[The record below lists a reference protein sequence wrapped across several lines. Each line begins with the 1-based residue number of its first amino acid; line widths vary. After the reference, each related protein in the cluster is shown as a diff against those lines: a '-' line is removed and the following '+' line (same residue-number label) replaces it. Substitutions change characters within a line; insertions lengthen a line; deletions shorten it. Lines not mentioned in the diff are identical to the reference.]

1 METLVMSGRPVADA
15 YKEQIKEKVEAA
27 QKSGKKVTL
36 AILTV
41 GQDPAS
47 FVYRKRLLKIT
58 ESLGIG
64 SRCVE
69 LPETATTEETVAAIR
84 KLNED
89 PDVTGILPM
98 MPMPKQVDGDAV
110 GAALAP
116 EKDMDCLNPANGG
129 ALLMGKG
136 RWAACTPRACMAML
150 KFYKIPLDGKHA
162 VVLGRS
168 NVVGKP
174 VALLLLQE
182 NCTVT
187 VCHSHTK
194 NLPELVRQADIVV
207 AAIGKAGF
215 VTPDMVKPG
224 AVIVDVGINV
234 TETGIVG
241 DVAPEAT
248 EKASAFTPVPGGVG
262 LEVALQG
269 NPSPT
274 SSLRTL
280 TLFALLGVV
289 KLGPSWVAQSTL
301 NEIKQSLLMFCL
313 CLPRRCYLTYKK
325 FYIPIIIPPPCP
337 WWRPWPQPKPMPIP
351 IGQPPEVRFS
361 SRATSFS
368 SMTVKSRVLLVM

>member
-98 MPMPKQVDGDAV
+98 MPMPKQVNGDAV

-262 LEVALQG
+262 
-269 NPSPT
+269 
-274 SSLRTL
+274 
-280 TLFALLGVV
+280 VV
-289 KLGPSWVAQSTL
+289 SNVMMMDAV
-301 NEIKQSLLMFCL
+301 
-313 CLPRRCYLTYKK
+313 
-325 FYIPIIIPPPCP
+325 
-337 WWRPWPQPKPMPIP
+337 
-351 IGQPPEVRFS
+351 VRN
-361 SRATSFS
+361 
-368 SMTVKSRVLLVM
+368 L

>member
-15 YKEQIKEKVEAA
+15 YKETIKEKAEAA
-27 QKSGKKVTL
+27 RKAGKHVTL

-47 FVYRKRLLKIT
+47 FVYRKRLLKMT
-58 ESLGIG
+58 ESLGME

-69 LPETATTEETVAAIR
+69 LPETASTAEVIEAVQ

-98 MPMPKQVDGDAV
+98 MPMPKQVDGEAV

-116 EKDMDCLNPANGG
+116 AKDMDCLNPVNGG

-150 KFYKIPLDGKHA
+150 QYYHIPLDGKHA

-194 NLPELVRQADIVV
+194 NLRSILRQADIIV

-234 TETGIVG
+234 TENGIVG
-241 DVAPEAT
+241 DVARSAT

-262 LEVALQG
+262 
-269 NPSPT
+269 
-274 SSLRTL
+274 
-280 TLFALLGVV
+280 VV
-289 KLGPSWVAQSTL
+289 SNVMMMDAV
-301 NEIKQSLLMFCL
+301 
-313 CLPRRCYLTYKK
+313 
-325 FYIPIIIPPPCP
+325 
-337 WWRPWPQPKPMPIP
+337 
-351 IGQPPEVRFS
+351 VRD
-361 SRATSFS
+361 
-368 SMTVKSRVLLVM
+368 L

>member
-1 METLVMSGRPVADA
+1 MHMETLMMSGRPVADA
-15 YKEQIKEKVEAA
+15 CKEQIKEKLEAA
-27 QKSGKKVTL
+27 QKAGKKVAL
-36 AILTV
+36 AIVTV
-41 GQDPAS
+41 GEDPAS

-69 LPETATTEETVAAIR
+69 LPGIATTAEVIEAVR

-89 PDVTGILPM
+89 PEIAGILPM
-98 MPMPKQVDGDAV
+98 MPMPKQVDGEAV

-116 EKDMDCLNPANGG
+116 EKDMDCLSPANGG

-136 RWAACTPRACMAML
+136 RWAACTPRACMAIL

-224 AVIVDVGINV
+224 AVVVDVGINV
-234 TETGIVG
+234 TENGIVG
-241 DVAPEAT
+241 DVAPEVA

-262 LEVALQG
+262 VVSNVMMMDAVARNL
-269 NPSPT
+269 
-274 SSLRTL
+274 
-280 TLFALLGVV
+280 
-289 KLGPSWVAQSTL
+289 
-301 NEIKQSLLMFCL
+301 
-313 CLPRRCYLTYKK
+313 
-325 FYIPIIIPPPCP
+325 
-337 WWRPWPQPKPMPIP
+337 
-351 IGQPPEVRFS
+351 
-361 SRATSFS
+361 
-368 SMTVKSRVLLVM
+368 

>member
-15 YKEQIKEKVEAA
+15 YKETIKEKTEAA
-27 QKSGKKVTL
+27 RKAGKHVTL

-58 ESLGIG
+58 ESLGID

-69 LPETATTEETVAAIR
+69 LPETASTAEVLAAV
-84 KLNED
+84 KELNED

-98 MPMPKQVDGDAV
+98 MPMPKQVDGEAV
-110 GAALAP
+110 GAALAT
-116 EKDMDCLNPANGG
+116 EKDMDCLNPVNGG

-150 KFYKIPLDGKHA
+150 QFYKIPLDGKHA

-194 NLPELVRQADIVV
+194 NLRSILRQADIIV

-215 VTPDMVKPG
+215 VTPDMVKDG

-234 TETGIVG
+234 TDKGIVG

-248 EKASAFTPVPGGVG
+248 EKAAAFTPVPGGVG
-262 LEVALQG
+262 
-269 NPSPT
+269 
-274 SSLRTL
+274 
-280 TLFALLGVV
+280 VV
-289 KLGPSWVAQSTL
+289 SNVMMMDAA
-301 NEIKQSLLMFCL
+301 
-313 CLPRRCYLTYKK
+313 
-325 FYIPIIIPPPCP
+325 
-337 WWRPWPQPKPMPIP
+337 
-351 IGQPPEVRFS
+351 VRN
-361 SRATSFS
+361 
-368 SMTVKSRVLLVM
+368 L

>member
-187 VCHSHTK
+187 ICHSHTK
-194 NLPELVRQADIVV
+194 NLPELVRQADIIV

-262 LEVALQG
+262 
-269 NPSPT
+269 
-274 SSLRTL
+274 
-280 TLFALLGVV
+280 VV
-289 KLGPSWVAQSTL
+289 SNVMMMDAV
-301 NEIKQSLLMFCL
+301 
-313 CLPRRCYLTYKK
+313 
-325 FYIPIIIPPPCP
+325 
-337 WWRPWPQPKPMPIP
+337 
-351 IGQPPEVRFS
+351 VRN
-361 SRATSFS
+361 
-368 SMTVKSRVLLVM
+368 L

>member
-15 YKEQIKEKVEAA
+15 YKETIKEKAEAA
-27 QKSGKKVTL
+27 RKAGKHVTL

-47 FVYRKRLLKIT
+47 FVYRKRLLKMT
-58 ESLGIG
+58 ESLGME

-69 LPETATTEETVAAIR
+69 LPETASTAEVIEAVQ

-98 MPMPKQVDGDAV
+98 MPMPKQVDGEAV

-116 EKDMDCLNPANGG
+116 AKDRDCLNPVNGG

-150 KFYKIPLDGKHA
+150 QYYHIPLDGKHA

-194 NLPELVRQADIVV
+194 NLRSILRQADIIV

-234 TETGIVG
+234 TDKGIVG
-241 DVAPEAT
+241 DVAQSAT
-248 EKASAFTPVPGGVG
+248 EKAAAFTPVPGGVG
-262 LEVALQG
+262 
-269 NPSPT
+269 
-274 SSLRTL
+274 
-280 TLFALLGVV
+280 VV
-289 KLGPSWVAQSTL
+289 SNVMMMDAA
-301 NEIKQSLLMFCL
+301 
-313 CLPRRCYLTYKK
+313 
-325 FYIPIIIPPPCP
+325 
-337 WWRPWPQPKPMPIP
+337 
-351 IGQPPEVRFS
+351 VRN
-361 SRATSFS
+361 
-368 SMTVKSRVLLVM
+368 V

>member
-89 PDVTGILPM
+89 PDATGILPM

-262 LEVALQG
+262 
-269 NPSPT
+269 
-274 SSLRTL
+274 
-280 TLFALLGVV
+280 VV
-289 KLGPSWVAQSTL
+289 SNVMMMDAV
-301 NEIKQSLLMFCL
+301 
-313 CLPRRCYLTYKK
+313 
-325 FYIPIIIPPPCP
+325 
-337 WWRPWPQPKPMPIP
+337 
-351 IGQPPEVRFS
+351 VRN
-361 SRATSFS
+361 
-368 SMTVKSRVLLVM
+368 V

>member
-1 METLVMSGRPVADA
+1 METLMMSGRPVADA
-15 YKEQIKEKVEAA
+15 CKEQIKEKLEAA
-27 QKSGKKVTL
+27 QKAGKKVAL
-36 AILTV
+36 AIVTV
-41 GQDPAS
+41 GEDPAS

-69 LPETATTEETVAAIR
+69 LPGIATTAEVIEAVR
-84 KLNED
+84 KLNGD
-89 PDVTGILPM
+89 PEIAGILPM
-98 MPMPKQVDGDAV
+98 MPMPKQVDGEAV

-116 EKDMDCLNPANGG
+116 EKDMDCLSPANGG

-136 RWAACTPRACMAML
+136 RWAACTPRACMAIL

-168 NVVGKP
+168 SVVGKP

-224 AVIVDVGINV
+224 AVVVDVGINV
-234 TETGIVG
+234 TENGIVG
-241 DVAPEAT
+241 DVAPEVA

-262 LEVALQG
+262 VVSNVMMMDAVARNL
-269 NPSPT
+269 
-274 SSLRTL
+274 
-280 TLFALLGVV
+280 
-289 KLGPSWVAQSTL
+289 
-301 NEIKQSLLMFCL
+301 
-313 CLPRRCYLTYKK
+313 
-325 FYIPIIIPPPCP
+325 
-337 WWRPWPQPKPMPIP
+337 
-351 IGQPPEVRFS
+351 
-361 SRATSFS
+361 
-368 SMTVKSRVLLVM
+368 

>member
-1 METLVMSGRPVADA
+1 MHMETLVMSGRPVADA

-98 MPMPKQVDGDAV
+98 MPMSKQVDGDAV

-168 NVVGKP
+168 NVVDKP

-194 NLPELVRQADIVV
+194 NLPEVVRQADIVV

-262 LEVALQG
+262 
-269 NPSPT
+269 
-274 SSLRTL
+274 
-280 TLFALLGVV
+280 VV
-289 KLGPSWVAQSTL
+289 SNVMMMDAV
-301 NEIKQSLLMFCL
+301 
-313 CLPRRCYLTYKK
+313 
-325 FYIPIIIPPPCP
+325 
-337 WWRPWPQPKPMPIP
+337 
-351 IGQPPEVRFS
+351 VRD
-361 SRATSFS
+361 
-368 SMTVKSRVLLVM
+368 L

>member
-15 YKEQIKEKVEAA
+15 YKETIKEKTEAA
-27 QKSGKKVTL
+27 RKAGKQVTL

-47 FVYRKRLLKIT
+47 FVYRKRLLKMT
-58 ESLGIG
+58 ESLGID

-69 LPETATTEETVAAIR
+69 LPETASTADVIEAVK
-84 KLNED
+84 KLNAD

-98 MPMPKQVDGDAV
+98 MPMPKQVDGEAV

-116 EKDMDCLNPANGG
+116 EKDMDCLNPVNGG

-136 RWAACTPRACMAML
+136 RWAACTPRACLAML

-194 NLPELVRQADIVV
+194 NLPAILRQADIIV

-215 VTPDMVKPG
+215 VTPDMVADG

-234 TETGIVG
+234 TDAGIVG
-241 DVAPEAT
+241 DVSPAAT

-262 LEVALQG
+262 
-269 NPSPT
+269 
-274 SSLRTL
+274 
-280 TLFALLGVV
+280 VV
-289 KLGPSWVAQSTL
+289 SNVMMMDAV
-301 NEIKQSLLMFCL
+301 
-313 CLPRRCYLTYKK
+313 
-325 FYIPIIIPPPCP
+325 
-337 WWRPWPQPKPMPIP
+337 
-351 IGQPPEVRFS
+351 VRN
-361 SRATSFS
+361 
-368 SMTVKSRVLLVM
+368 L

>member
-1 METLVMSGRPVADA
+1 M
-15 YKEQIKEKVEAA
+15 
-27 QKSGKKVTL
+27 
-36 AILTV
+36 

-262 LEVALQG
+262 
-269 NPSPT
+269 
-274 SSLRTL
+274 
-280 TLFALLGVV
+280 VV
-289 KLGPSWVAQSTL
+289 SNVMMMDAV
-301 NEIKQSLLMFCL
+301 
-313 CLPRRCYLTYKK
+313 
-325 FYIPIIIPPPCP
+325 
-337 WWRPWPQPKPMPIP
+337 
-351 IGQPPEVRFS
+351 VRN
-361 SRATSFS
+361 
-368 SMTVKSRVLLVM
+368 L

>member
-15 YKEQIKEKVEAA
+15 YKETIKEKTEAA
-27 QKSGKKVTL
+27 RKAGKHVTL

-47 FVYRKRLLKIT
+47 LVYRKRLLKIT
-58 ESLGIG
+58 ESLGID

-69 LPETATTEETVAAIR
+69 LPETASTAEVLAAV
-84 KLNED
+84 KELNED

-98 MPMPKQVDGDAV
+98 MPMPKQVDGEAV

-116 EKDMDCLNPANGG
+116 EKDMDCLNPVNGG

-150 KFYKIPLDGKHA
+150 QFYKIPLDGKHA

-194 NLPELVRQADIVV
+194 NLPEILRQADIIV

-234 TETGIVG
+234 TDKGIVG

-262 LEVALQG
+262 
-269 NPSPT
+269 
-274 SSLRTL
+274 
-280 TLFALLGVV
+280 VV
-289 KLGPSWVAQSTL
+289 SNVMMMDAV
-301 NEIKQSLLMFCL
+301 
-313 CLPRRCYLTYKK
+313 
-325 FYIPIIIPPPCP
+325 
-337 WWRPWPQPKPMPIP
+337 
-351 IGQPPEVRFS
+351 VRN
-361 SRATSFS
+361 
-368 SMTVKSRVLLVM
+368 L

>member
-1 METLVMSGRPVADA
+1 MHMETLVMSGRPVADA

-262 LEVALQG
+262 
-269 NPSPT
+269 
-274 SSLRTL
+274 
-280 TLFALLGVV
+280 VV
-289 KLGPSWVAQSTL
+289 SNVMMMDAV
-301 NEIKQSLLMFCL
+301 
-313 CLPRRCYLTYKK
+313 
-325 FYIPIIIPPPCP
+325 
-337 WWRPWPQPKPMPIP
+337 
-351 IGQPPEVRFS
+351 VRN
-361 SRATSFS
+361 
-368 SMTVKSRVLLVM
+368 L

>member
-150 KFYKIPLDGKHA
+150 KYYKIPLDGKHA

-262 LEVALQG
+262 
-269 NPSPT
+269 
-274 SSLRTL
+274 
-280 TLFALLGVV
+280 VV
-289 KLGPSWVAQSTL
+289 SNVMMMDAV
-301 NEIKQSLLMFCL
+301 
-313 CLPRRCYLTYKK
+313 
-325 FYIPIIIPPPCP
+325 
-337 WWRPWPQPKPMPIP
+337 
-351 IGQPPEVRFS
+351 VRN
-361 SRATSFS
+361 
-368 SMTVKSRVLLVM
+368 L

>member
-1 METLVMSGRPVADA
+1 MHMETLVMSGRPVADA

-116 EKDMDCLNPANGG
+116 EKDMDCLSPANGG

-150 KFYKIPLDGKHA
+150 KYYKIPLDGKHA

-174 VALLLLQE
+174 VVLLLLQE

-262 LEVALQG
+262 
-269 NPSPT
+269 
-274 SSLRTL
+274 
-280 TLFALLGVV
+280 VV
-289 KLGPSWVAQSTL
+289 SNVMMMDAV
-301 NEIKQSLLMFCL
+301 
-313 CLPRRCYLTYKK
+313 
-325 FYIPIIIPPPCP
+325 
-337 WWRPWPQPKPMPIP
+337 
-351 IGQPPEVRFS
+351 VRD
-361 SRATSFS
+361 
-368 SMTVKSRVLLVM
+368 L

>member
-1 METLVMSGRPVADA
+1 MHMETLVMSGRPVADA

-116 EKDMDCLNPANGG
+116 EKDMDCLSPANGG

-150 KFYKIPLDGKHA
+150 KYYKIPLDGKHA

-174 VALLLLQE
+174 VVLLLLQE

-234 TETGIVG
+234 AETGIVG

-262 LEVALQG
+262 
-269 NPSPT
+269 
-274 SSLRTL
+274 
-280 TLFALLGVV
+280 VV
-289 KLGPSWVAQSTL
+289 SNVMMMDAV
-301 NEIKQSLLMFCL
+301 
-313 CLPRRCYLTYKK
+313 
-325 FYIPIIIPPPCP
+325 
-337 WWRPWPQPKPMPIP
+337 
-351 IGQPPEVRFS
+351 VRD
-361 SRATSFS
+361 
-368 SMTVKSRVLLVM
+368 L

>member
-1 METLVMSGRPVADA
+1 MHMETLVMSGRPVADA

-116 EKDMDCLNPANGG
+116 EKDMDCLSPANGG

-136 RWAACTPRACMAML
+136 RWAACTPRACMAIL
-150 KFYKIPLDGKHA
+150 KYYKIPLDGKHA

-262 LEVALQG
+262 
-269 NPSPT
+269 
-274 SSLRTL
+274 
-280 TLFALLGVV
+280 VV
-289 KLGPSWVAQSTL
+289 SNVMMMDAV
-301 NEIKQSLLMFCL
+301 
-313 CLPRRCYLTYKK
+313 
-325 FYIPIIIPPPCP
+325 
-337 WWRPWPQPKPMPIP
+337 
-351 IGQPPEVRFS
+351 VRD
-361 SRATSFS
+361 
-368 SMTVKSRVLLVM
+368 L

>member
-116 EKDMDCLNPANGG
+116 EKDMDCLSPANGG

-150 KFYKIPLDGKHA
+150 KFYKISLDGKHA

-248 EKASAFTPVPGGVG
+248 EKASGGVG
-262 LEVALQG
+262 
-269 NPSPT
+269 
-274 SSLRTL
+274 
-280 TLFALLGVV
+280 VV
-289 KLGPSWVAQSTL
+289 SNVMMMDAV
-301 NEIKQSLLMFCL
+301 
-313 CLPRRCYLTYKK
+313 
-325 FYIPIIIPPPCP
+325 
-337 WWRPWPQPKPMPIP
+337 
-351 IGQPPEVRFS
+351 VRN
-361 SRATSFS
+361 
-368 SMTVKSRVLLVM
+368 L

>member
-15 YKEQIKEKVEAA
+15 YKETIKEKTEAA
-27 QKSGKKVTL
+27 RKAGKHVTL

-47 FVYRKRLLKIT
+47 LVYRKRLLKIT
-58 ESLGIG
+58 ESLGID

-69 LPETATTEETVAAIR
+69 LPETASTAEVLAAV
-84 KLNED
+84 KELNED
-89 PDVTGILPM
+89 PDITGILPM
-98 MPMPKQVDGDAV
+98 MPMPKQVDGEAV
-110 GAALAP
+110 GAALAT
-116 EKDMDCLNPANGG
+116 EKDMDCLNPVNGG

-150 KFYKIPLDGKHA
+150 QFYKIPLDGKHA

-194 NLPELVRQADIVV
+194 NLPAILRQADIIV

-215 VTPDMVKPG
+215 VTPDMVKDG

-234 TETGIVG
+234 TDKGIVG

-262 LEVALQG
+262 
-269 NPSPT
+269 
-274 SSLRTL
+274 
-280 TLFALLGVV
+280 VV
-289 KLGPSWVAQSTL
+289 SNVMMMDAA
-301 NEIKQSLLMFCL
+301 
-313 CLPRRCYLTYKK
+313 
-325 FYIPIIIPPPCP
+325 
-337 WWRPWPQPKPMPIP
+337 
-351 IGQPPEVRFS
+351 VRN
-361 SRATSFS
+361 
-368 SMTVKSRVLLVM
+368 L

>member
-1 METLVMSGRPVADA
+1 MHMETLVMSGRPVADA

-27 QKSGKKVTL
+27 QKFGKKVTL

-110 GAALAP
+110 GTALAP
-116 EKDMDCLNPANGG
+116 EKDMDCLSPANGG

-150 KFYKIPLDGKHA
+150 KYYKIPLGGKHA

-174 VALLLLQE
+174 VALLLLQK

-262 LEVALQG
+262 
-269 NPSPT
+269 
-274 SSLRTL
+274 
-280 TLFALLGVV
+280 VV
-289 KLGPSWVAQSTL
+289 SNVMMMDAV
-301 NEIKQSLLMFCL
+301 
-313 CLPRRCYLTYKK
+313 
-325 FYIPIIIPPPCP
+325 
-337 WWRPWPQPKPMPIP
+337 
-351 IGQPPEVRFS
+351 VRN
-361 SRATSFS
+361 
-368 SMTVKSRVLLVM
+368 L

>member
-1 METLVMSGRPVADA
+1 MHMETLVMSGRPVADA

-174 VALLLLQE
+174 VALLLMQE

-241 DVAPEAT
+241 DVAPEAA

-262 LEVALQG
+262 
-269 NPSPT
+269 
-274 SSLRTL
+274 
-280 TLFALLGVV
+280 VV
-289 KLGPSWVAQSTL
+289 SNVMMMDAV
-301 NEIKQSLLMFCL
+301 
-313 CLPRRCYLTYKK
+313 
-325 FYIPIIIPPPCP
+325 
-337 WWRPWPQPKPMPIP
+337 
-351 IGQPPEVRFS
+351 VRN
-361 SRATSFS
+361 
-368 SMTVKSRVLLVM
+368 L

>member
-1 METLVMSGRPVADA
+1 MEPLVMSGGPVADA
-15 YKEQIKEKVEAA
+15 YKETIKEKVKAA
-27 QKSGKKVTL
+27 RAAGKHVTL

-41 GQDPAS
+41 GRDPAS
-47 FVYRKRLLKIT
+47 FVYRKRLLKMT
-58 ESLGIG
+58 ESLGIC

-69 LPETATTEETVAAIR
+69 LPETAAMTEVAGAVR

-89 PDVTGILPM
+89 PEITGILPM
-98 MPMPKQVDGDAV
+98 MPMPEQVDGEAV

-116 EKDMDCLNPANGG
+116 EKDMDCLSPANGG

-136 RWAACTPRACMAML
+136 RWAACTPRACLAIL
-150 KFYKIPLDGKHA
+150 KHYNIPLDGRHA

-194 NLPELVRQADIVV
+194 NLPALVRQADIIV

-234 TETGIVG
+234 TENGIVG
-241 DVAPEAT
+241 DVAPEAA
-248 EKASAFTPVPGGVG
+248 EKASAFTPGPGGVG
-262 LEVALQG
+262 
-269 NPSPT
+269 
-274 SSLRTL
+274 
-280 TLFALLGVV
+280 VV
-289 KLGPSWVAQSTL
+289 SNVMMMDAAV
-301 NEIKQSLLMFCL
+301 
-313 CLPRRCYLTYKK
+313 RYL
-325 FYIPIIIPPPCP
+325 
-337 WWRPWPQPKPMPIP
+337 
-351 IGQPPEVRFS
+351 
-361 SRATSFS
+361 
-368 SMTVKSRVLLVM
+368 

>member
-116 EKDMDCLNPANGG
+116 EKDMDCLSPANGG

-150 KFYKIPLDGKHA
+150 KYYKIPLDGKHA

-194 NLPELVRQADIVV
+194 NLPELVRLADIVV

-262 LEVALQG
+262 
-269 NPSPT
+269 
-274 SSLRTL
+274 
-280 TLFALLGVV
+280 VV
-289 KLGPSWVAQSTL
+289 SNVMMMDAV
-301 NEIKQSLLMFCL
+301 
-313 CLPRRCYLTYKK
+313 
-325 FYIPIIIPPPCP
+325 
-337 WWRPWPQPKPMPIP
+337 
-351 IGQPPEVRFS
+351 VRN
-361 SRATSFS
+361 
-368 SMTVKSRVLLVM
+368 V

>member
-1 METLVMSGRPVADA
+1 MDTLVMSGRPVADA

-116 EKDMDCLNPANGG
+116 EKDMDCLSPANGG

-150 KFYKIPLDGKHA
+150 KYYKIPLDGKHA

-262 LEVALQG
+262 
-269 NPSPT
+269 
-274 SSLRTL
+274 
-280 TLFALLGVV
+280 VV
-289 KLGPSWVAQSTL
+289 SNVMMMDAV
-301 NEIKQSLLMFCL
+301 
-313 CLPRRCYLTYKK
+313 
-325 FYIPIIIPPPCP
+325 
-337 WWRPWPQPKPMPIP
+337 
-351 IGQPPEVRFS
+351 VRN
-361 SRATSFS
+361 
-368 SMTVKSRVLLVM
+368 L

>member
-1 METLVMSGRPVADA
+1 MHMETLVMSGRPVADA

-116 EKDMDCLNPANGG
+116 EKDMDCLSPANGG

-150 KFYKIPLDGKHA
+150 KYYKIPLDGKHA

-207 AAIGKAGF
+207 AAIGKASF

-262 LEVALQG
+262 
-269 NPSPT
+269 
-274 SSLRTL
+274 
-280 TLFALLGVV
+280 VV
-289 KLGPSWVAQSTL
+289 SNVMMMDAV
-301 NEIKQSLLMFCL
+301 
-313 CLPRRCYLTYKK
+313 
-325 FYIPIIIPPPCP
+325 
-337 WWRPWPQPKPMPIP
+337 
-351 IGQPPEVRFS
+351 VRD
-361 SRATSFS
+361 
-368 SMTVKSRVLLVM
+368 L

>member
-69 LPETATTEETVAAIR
+69 LPETATTEGTVAAIR

-110 GAALAP
+110 GAALPP
-116 EKDMDCLNPANGG
+116 EKDMECLSPANVG

-150 KFYKIPLDGKHA
+150 KYYKIPLDGKHA

-194 NLPELVRQADIVV
+194 KLPELVRQADIVV

-262 LEVALQG
+262 
-269 NPSPT
+269 
-274 SSLRTL
+274 
-280 TLFALLGVV
+280 VV
-289 KLGPSWVAQSTL
+289 SNVMMMDAV
-301 NEIKQSLLMFCL
+301 
-313 CLPRRCYLTYKK
+313 
-325 FYIPIIIPPPCP
+325 
-337 WWRPWPQPKPMPIP
+337 
-351 IGQPPEVRFS
+351 VRN
-361 SRATSFS
+361 
-368 SMTVKSRVLLVM
+368 L